1 MQRYIIKHKKEFI
14 GTICTSIASGL
25 VPLYLA
31 YVISIISDVAF
42 NAHYEKISYCIFSCV
57 LFLVYSFASTSINSI
72 MKSKYRKVL
81 KQDLAQDVY
90 TSLMSRSYVG
100 FKKEK
105 VGNYVSL
112 FTNDIK
118 MVDEYY
124 FFPLLSMIVDSIV
137 AFLVLI
143 YVMQIS
149 MVCALMMVL
158 IATITLFIPKI
169 MEKQLKKASNQLS
182 TFAGEYN
189 SKLKE
194 IFQNFDVIFD
204 FERMSYFLGFGK
216 KLISNMEKKQCDVNT
231 TVSLTGNWSNC
242 IAATCQLIFMLAIG
256 LLILY
261 GKMDKIY
268 IMSIVN
274 ISNNFI
280 SNICDI
286 SNDLAGFK
294 SVKDVGEKLLNIV
307 NEPKYRM
314 KNLNNKEN
322 ISFQEVVFGY
332 KDDRVLNHFS
342 FDFEKGKKYAI
353 VGESGSGKSTIL
365 KLILGYYS
373 IQKGKLNTS
382 DLKSLSVIH
391 QESHIFNDTLRNN
404 LTLGMDI
411 SDEKLKKCL
420 DFVGL
425 SSLSLDEEINEE
437 GNNFSGGQLQRIC
450 IARTLAHLKP
460 ILLCDEITASLD
472 NQTAIEIEKQILKL
486 EKETVLY
493 VTHKLFDETLKSFDC
508 ILVMKHGQLV
518 ECGCYEELMKKK
530 ERFYALKNVD

>member
-1 MQRYIIKHKKEFI
+1 M
-14 GTICTSIASGL
+14 
-25 VPLYLA
+25 
-31 YVISIISDVAF
+31 
-42 NAHYEKISYCIFSCV
+42 FS
-57 LFLVYSFASTSINSI
+57 
-72 MKSKYRKVL
+72 R
-81 KQDLAQDVY
+81 
-90 TSLMSRSYVG
+90 
-100 FKKEK
+100 
-105 VGNYVSL
+105 
-112 FTNDIK
+112 
-118 MVDEYY
+118 
-124 FFPLLSMIVDSIV
+124 
-137 AFLVLI
+137 
-143 YVMQIS
+143 
-149 MVCALMMVL
+149 
-158 IATITLFIPKI
+158 
-169 MEKQLKKASNQLS
+169 LKKASNQLS
-182 TFAGEYN
+182 TYAGEYN

-204 FERMSYFLGFGK
+204 FGRISYFLGFGK

-231 TVSLTGNWSNC
+231 TVSLVGNWSNC

-294 SVKDVGEKLLNIV
+294 SVKEVCEKLLNIV
-307 NEPKYRM
+307 DEPKYQM
-314 KNLNNKEN
+314 KNLDNKGN
-322 ISFQEVVFGY
+322 ISFQDVVFGY
-332 KDDRVLNHFS
+332 KDDIVLNHFS

-373 IQKGKLNTS
+373 IQSGKLDTLNLDS
-382 DLKSLSVIH
+382 ISAIH
-391 QESHIFNDTLRNN
+391 QESHAFNDTLRKN

-411 SDEKLKKCL
+411 SDAKLRKCL

-425 SSLSLDEEINEE
+425 SSLGLDKEINEE

-508 ILVMKHGQLV
+508 ILVMKHGQLI
-518 ECGCYEELMKKK
+518 ECGCYDELMKKK
-530 ERFYALKNVD
+530 ELFYALKNVD

>member
-1 MQRYIIKHKKEFI
+1 MHKYIIKHKKEFI
-14 GTICTSIASGL
+14 CTICTSIASGL

-42 NAHYEKISYCIFSCV
+42 NAHYEKIQYCVFSCI
-57 LFLVYSFASTSINSI
+57 LFLLYSFVSTSINSI
-72 MKSKYRKVL
+72 MKAKYRKVL
-81 KQDLAQDVY
+81 KQDLSQDVY
-90 TSLMSRSYVG
+90 TSLMKMDYIN
-100 FKKEK
+100 FKKGK
-105 VGNYVSL
+105 VGDYLSL

-137 AFLVLI
+137 SILVLI
-143 YVMQIS
+143 YVMRIS
-149 MVCALMMVL
+149 MMCALMMVL
-158 IATITLFIPKI
+158 IASATLFVPKI
-169 MEKQLKKASNQLS
+169 MENRLKRASNQLS
-182 TFAGEYN
+182 TYAGEYN

-194 IFQNFDVIFD
+194 IFQNYEVLHD
-204 FERMSYFLGFGK
+204 FGVVSHFIAYGK
-216 KLISNMEKKQCDVNT
+216 SIISNMEKKQQDVNT

-242 IAATCQLIFMLAIG
+242 IAATFQLIFMLVIG

-294 SVKDVGEKLLNIV
+294 SVKDINQKLLNRICESKHKSQSFDYV
-307 NEPKYRM
+307 G
-314 KNLNNKEN
+314 N
-322 ISFQEVVFGY
+322 ISFQDVMFGY
-332 KDDRVLNHFS
+332 ENEMVLNHFS
-342 FDFEKGKKYAI
+342 FEFEKEKKYAI

-373 IQKGKLNTS
+373 IQSGELNS
-382 DLKSLSVIH
+382 YDLNSLSVIH

-411 SDEKLKKCL
+411 KDSTLLDCL
-420 DFVGL
+420 RIVGL
-425 SSLSLDEEINEE
+425 QDIGLDEEIHEE
-437 GNNFSGGQLQRIC
+437 GSNFSGGQLQRIC
-450 IARTLAHLKP
+450 IARTLTHLKP
-460 ILLCDEITASLD
+460 ILLCDEITSSLD
-472 NQTAIEIEKQILKL
+472 NQMAIQIEKQILKL
-486 EKETVLY
+486 KDETVLY
-493 VTHKLFDETLKSFDC
+493 VTHKLFDETLKNFDC
-508 ILVMKHGQLV
+508 ILVMKKGQLV
-518 ECGCYEELMKKK
+518 ECGCYEELMKK
-530 ERFYALKNVD
+530 RGAFYALKNVD